1 MESLNKIKKLLSE
14 LKKRKG
20 ILNKLKYLI
29 LICLIAI
36 IFFIFNSFGNFTNS
50 YIGKKLEDV
59 FKDDKEKLKKSE
71 NDLIGLKMAWKQR
84 NPEAIEAYLDAKKEK
99 PEQYI
104 EELDPDFFKSQLLT
118 QSGKNI
124 PFLRKYQKFLNPNEI
139 CLNTDKI
146 SLEKVEK
153 NFMEIDEVINFYTKF
168 NYINFN
174 NEEKDFLLMK
184 CTEYFSN
191 FEKFKDSLLQQNKK
205 YQEKLDIFKSKILED
220 LSFLNTP
227 YSSKDIVDK
236 YFLGRCNPSYPITLA
251 YTGNQAL
258 SCDLEL
264 EEYFGADENLY
275 RKVKEIHNN
284 YKDNDE
290 FKTTSL
296 RARHFQQF
304 LNMLDENN
312 GNP

>member
-1 MESLNKIKKLLSE
+1 M
-14 LKKRKG
+14 
-20 ILNKLKYLI
+20 
-29 LICLIAI
+29 
-36 IFFIFNSFGNFTNS
+36 NS
-50 YIGKKLEDV
+50 YQEKIFGDFL
-59 FKDDKEKLKKSE
+59 KDNKDKLKKSE
-71 NDLIGLKMAWKQR
+71 NDLIGLKIAWEQR
-84 NPEAIEAYLDAKKEK
+84 NPEAIEAYLNAKKEN

-104 EELDPDFFKSQLLT
+104 EELDPDFFKSKLLT

-124 PFLRKYQKFLNPNEI
+124 PFLKKYQKFLNPNEI

-153 NFMEIDEVINFYTKF
+153 NFIDIEKAINFYTNF
-168 NYINFN
+168 NYANFN
-174 NEEKDFLLMK
+174 NEEKDFLLMN
-184 CTEYFSN
+184 CTEYSSN

-227 YSSKDIVDK
+227 YSSKYIADK
-236 YFLGRCNPSYPITLA
+236 YFLGKCTPSDPVTPV
-251 YTGNQAL
+251 YTGNQVL

>member
-1 MESLNKIKKLLSE
+1 MESLDKIKNFF
-14 LKKRKG
+14 
-20 ILNKLKYLI
+20 NKLKNKQGKDRRKYIGLIFLSFILI
-29 LICLIAI
+29 L
-36 IFFIFNSFGNFTNS
+36 FNDSIKNFMNS
-50 YIGKKLEDV
+50 YQEKKFGDFLEDN
-59 FKDDKEKLKKSE
+59 KDKLKKSE
-71 NDLIGLKMAWKQR
+71 NDLIGLKIAWEQR
-84 NPEAIEAYLDAKKEK
+84 NPEAIEAYLNAKKEN

-104 EELDPDFFKSQLLT
+104 EELDPDFFKSKLLK

-124 PFLRKYQKFLNPNEI
+124 PFLKKYQKFLNPNEI

-153 NFMEIDEVINFYTKF
+153 NFIDIDNAIDFYTNF
-168 NYINFN
+168 NYANFN
-174 NEEKDFLLMK
+174 NEEKDFLLMN
-184 CTEYFSN
+184 CTEYSSH
-191 FEKFKDSLLQQNKK
+191 FEKFKNSLLQKNKE

-220 LSFLNTP
+220 LSFLNAP
-227 YSSKDIVDK
+227 YSSKDIIDK
-236 YFLGRCNPSYPITLA
+236 YFLGRCNPSYSITFA

-264 EEYFGADENLY
+264 EEYFGVDENLY
-275 RKVKEIHNN
+275 RKVKEIHNS

-304 LNMLDENN
+304 LSKLDENN
-312 GNP
+312 DNP